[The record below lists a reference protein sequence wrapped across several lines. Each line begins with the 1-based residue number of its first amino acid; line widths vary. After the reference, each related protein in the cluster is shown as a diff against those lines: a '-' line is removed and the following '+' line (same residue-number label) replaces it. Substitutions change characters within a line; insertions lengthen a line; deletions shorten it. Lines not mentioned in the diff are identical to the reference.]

1 MVCNLAE
8 ISVKGQSCCATMPC
22 ASGPVPITAC
32 GTSTD
37 IPTVSS
43 LKHRLLFPWM
53 SELRKQMKEIG
64 GILQMTTR
72 AVADHKYRIM
82 DMLGTR
88 NNADLVKY
96 AVRNHMVAA

>member
-1 MVCNLAE
+1 
-8 ISVKGQSCCATMPC
+8 
-22 ASGPVPITAC
+22 
-32 GTSTD
+32 
-37 IPTVSS
+37 
-43 LKHRLLFPWM
+43 M